1 MESQINLIK
10 QKVNALLGQE
20 NSGHDMEHVN
30 RVLKL
35 SLKLTQQENATDW
48 LNYLD
53 NYLTKNGASVV
64 VIYNSFPITKEY
76 I

>member
-20 NSGHDMEHVN
+20 NSGHDMEYVN

-35 SLKLTQQENATDW
+35 SLKFTQQENATDW
-48 LNYLD
+48 LRYLD
-53 NYLTKNGASVV
+53 NYLTKNGGTDR
-64 VIYNSFPITKEY
+64 N
-76 I
+76 